1 MALFV
6 LFLFDLT
13 GANHESVEP
22 MTYSHIPRSFF
33 YNHSFCKTPQFG
45 PAQEPWKA
53 GEPKINKFVFIGKGL
68 NRAELTKGLMDCL
81 YKEDEGEQH
90 NGDK

>member
-1 MALFV
+1 MMI
-6 LFLFDLT
+6 T
-13 GANHESVEP
+13 KR
-22 MTYSHIPRSFF
+22 SHIPRSFF
-33 YNHSFCKTPQFG
+33 YKTPQFG

-81 YKEDEGEQH
+81 YKD
-90 NGDK
+90 NSVA